1 MARGPVW
8 VSVEQAAAQLRVHP
22 ETMRRW
28 IRAGRL
34 EADYVGGKRGYRLRW
49 RLIRAILDADT
60 PNDILSPAQRRN
72 LPAPARMGAAFEK
85 ALAAASLKVSELE
98 ALGVDQLTARLGL

>member
-8 VSVEQAAAQLRVHP
+8 VSVEQAAAFLRVHP
-22 ETMRRW
+22 ETIRRW

-49 RLIRAILDADT
+49 RLIRAIFDADT
-60 PNDILSPAQRRN
+60 PDDILSPAQRRN
-72 LPAPARMGAAFEK
+72 LPPPARMGVAFEK
-85 ALAAASLKVSELE
+85 ALEAASRKAAELE
-98 ALGVDQLTARLGL
+98 ALDAPSGSFVP